1 MNDMVLVESRS
12 INNVLVDGFYGDEE
26 AWFTREQIGI
36 ALEYDEPM
44 KAIGKIHERHKERL
58 DRFSSF
64 VKLTNEV
71 QSYNVYVYNIRGVFE
86 ICRWSR
92 QPKADAVM
100 DGLYDLAISIM
111 RGKWDKIPNRVI
123 EKKTVVPKL
132 KKPEPDWGK
141 VAMLSLNRGAYTR
154 DEYYNKLVK
163 IFDSDRKSIEN
174 EMRLYDDIR
183 R

>member
-1 MNDMVLVESRS
+1 
-12 INNVLVDGFYGDEE
+12 
-26 AWFTREQIGI
+26 
-36 ALEYDEPM
+36 
-44 KAIGKIHERHKERL
+44 
-58 DRFSSF
+58 
-64 VKLTNEV
+64 
-71 QSYNVYVYNIRGVFE
+71 
-86 ICRWSR
+86 
-92 QPKADAVM
+92 M

>member
-71 QSYNVYVYNIRGVFE
+71 QSYNVYIYNI
-86 ICRWSR
+86 
-92 QPKADAVM
+92 
-100 DGLYDLAISIM
+100 
-111 RGKWDKIPNRVI
+111 
-123 EKKTVVPKL
+123 
-132 KKPEPDWGK
+132 
-141 VAMLSLNRGAYTR
+141 
-154 DEYYNKLVK
+154 
-163 IFDSDRKSIEN
+163 
-174 EMRLYDDIR
+174 
-183 R
+183 